1 MSANDIQV
9 LETLDHLPAEEGSDL
24 YLSTVVCSCSKMQRL
39 LQIPNR
45 TGLPQRQRL
54 GGKRMSS
61 EVNELACVETSD
73 TELARIRRKEKYKSF
88 TKSVCLSRSLS
99 RSIPSAFASVK
110 AVPGLMKC
118 QSFSYKTSVT
128 STMPTFST
136 NFLVVMP

>member
-1 MSANDIQV
+1 MSANDIQA
-9 LETLDHLPAEEGSDL
+9 LEALDHLPAEEGSDL
-24 YLSTVVCSCSKMQRL
+24 YLSTGSMLCSKIQRL

-54 GGKRMSS
+54 GGKRWAAKW
-61 EVNELACVETSD
+61 NELACVETSD
-73 TELARIRRKEKYKSF
+73 TELARTRRKEKYKSF
-88 TKSVCLSRSLS
+88 TKSVCLSRCLS

-110 AVPGLMKC
+110 AVPCLMKC